1 MNLHHDSLVYAEHLH
16 FGPFPLEKQSGHAR
30 RKTGFEDFCL
40 LEMDLEVR
48 DLNHVK
54 EIISA
59 LRGSRLVNR
68 VKRVVA

>member
-1 MNLHHDSLVYAEHLH
+1 
-16 FGPFPLEKQSGHAR
+16 
-30 RKTGFEDFCL
+30 
-40 LEMDLEVR
+40 LEVR